1 MFVGTFTTKD
11 QLTKCMAVILLP
23 YKKNIM
29 AKFEK
34 LGVLIMDNYT

>member
-1 MFVGTFTTKD
+1 MSAFTTKD
-11 QLTKCMAVILLP
+11 QLTKCMAVILLQ
-23 YKKNIM
+23 YKENIM